1 MTALLVVE
9 ETSPD
14 ELVTASELAAAQTG
28 SRLGLLAG
36 EQIHVRDLLFAL
48 LLQSANDAAV
58 ALAEHIGGTVEEFV
72 ALMNQ
77 RARRLGLRDT
87 AFASPNGLDDRGRS
101 TAAELATLTAR
112 AMREPLIARVVESRF
127 RTIAAPEGDPRSIQN
142 RNALLWLYRGAIGVK
157 TGFTSAAGFCLVAA
171 AERGGMRLGAVVL
184 GAPGEAFSD
193 AAALLDHGFRT
204 YRLRTLIAEG
214 QELAPVTVEGTK
226 VPAVAASGLKAVLA
240 EDDAIVITTE
250 VLPGLVL
257 PVGEGDR
264 LGWAVVI
271 SAGRELGR
279 VPLAAADA
287 APAEERGDEEPATD
301 AAAWW
306 RRVAAGIGAAVASFV
321 ARSL

>member
-14 ELVTASELAAAQTG
+14 ELVTASDRAAAQTG
-28 SRLGLLAG
+28 SRLGLAAG
-36 EQIHVRDLLFAL
+36 EQIRVRDLLFAL

-87 AFASPNGLDDRGRS
+87 AFASPNGLDDRGHS
-101 TAAELATLTAR
+101 TAVELANLTAR
-112 AMREPLIARVVESRF
+112 AMREPLIARVVATRF
-127 RTIAAPEGDPRSIQN
+127 RTIAAPEGDARVIQN
-142 RNALLWLYRGAIGVK
+142 RNALLWLYRGAVGVK

-193 AAALLDHGFRT
+193 AAALLDHGFRA
-204 YRLRTLIAEG
+204 YRPRTLISAG
-214 QELAPVTVEGTK
+214 QELTPVTVEGRQ
-226 VPAVAASGLKAVLA
+226 VPVVAASELRAVLD
-240 EDDAIVITTE
+240 EDDAIVVTTE
-250 VLPGLVL
+250 VEPGLTL

-279 VPLAAADA
+279 VPLVAASAV
-287 APAEERGDEEPATD
+287 PGEGPGDEQPPSD
-301 AAAWW
+301 DAWW